1 MLVANGRECLI
12 KQCIGLFF
20 ARALSARDDLL
31 GLSQDSQPEVFPL
44 FARRRAVWPHATGG
58 AIRVVLKTVSLFLLG
73 IEILEPTMEVFK
85 PAAVVPD
92 EPLEGRLGLGGA
104 ALLVR

>member
-1 MLVANGRECLI
+1 VLYPANPTL
-12 KQCIGLFF
+12 
-20 ARALSARDDLL
+20 LSPPPHDTL
-31 GLSQDSQPEVFPL
+31 GQDHKRKETSSF
-44 FARRRAVWPHATGG
+44 
-58 AIRVVLKTVSLFLLG
+58 IRVVLKTVSLFLLG